1 MVGRQV
7 VLNKVGKVGKEGQRP
22 HPLLGRRVVLK
33 PGRGRR
39 RVGRRWRRRGAAALR
54 GKKTGGKEMFKRRE
68 ARQKNYQ
75 ESRSAKI
82 QLVFPPEKGDVNEDE
97 AMTTKNN
104 IVNET
109 PGEEEVDVLQA
120 GEEEDKE
127 VKGQNFEKM
136 ATLEKNTVV
145 SKAEKTMG
153 NTAEWATSRNDIN
166 SNTDAVF
173 PWVLPEID
181 GGEPIKLEAVDVE
194 VVDDERE
201 MVEEVEKEKL
211 EQAENGDGERRVEA
225 EDGFLKEI
233 ATDDDL
239 SKVHSSKSSEATSCE
254 PACTPPPQKEAP
266 FIEENLS
273 GRSFVEDSKEGIH
286 SGEKNNSKQE
296 TMMGSTFEAEPLN
309 DHFGDLDLASSTA
322 IESQENECGG
332 DCRNGAHQV
341 GFPEEQDTSE
351 CPKGMVID
359 VWGYCRWVHAFFL
372 QLLHC
377 N

>member
-1 MVGRQV
+1 MVGEQV
-7 VLNKVGKVGKEGQRP
+7 GGNKVGKVGKVGQGP
-22 HPLLGRRVVLK
+22 HPLVGRRVVLK

-54 GKKTGGKEMFKRRE
+54 GKKTGAKQMFKKRE
-68 ARQKNYQ
+68 AKQKNYQ

-82 QLVFPPEKGDVNEDE
+82 QLAFPPEKGDVKEDE
-97 AMTTKNN
+97 ATTTKNN

-109 PGEEEVDVLQA
+109 PAEEVVDVLQA

-127 VKGQNFEKM
+127 VKGQDFKPM
-136 ATLEKNTVV
+136 VTLEKNTVV
-145 SKAEKTMG
+145 SKAEKPMG

-166 SNTDAVF
+166 SNTDAVS
-173 PWVLPEID
+173 PWVLPAID
-181 GGEPIKLEAVDVE
+181 GGEPIKLEAVKVDE
-194 VVDDERE
+194 ADDEKE
-201 MVEEVEKEKL
+201 MVGEVEKEKL

-239 SKVHSSKSSEATSCE
+239 SKVHSSRSSEATSCE

-273 GRSFVEDSKEGIH
+273 GRSFVEDSKEDNPP
-286 SGEKNNSKQE
+286 GEKQE
-296 TMMGSTFEAEPLN
+296 TMMGGTFEAEPLN
-309 DHFGDLDLASSTA
+309 DHFGDLDLANSTA
-322 IESQENECGG
+322 IESQENGCGG

-359 VWGYCRWVHAFFL
+359 VWGYCRWVHIFFL
-372 QLLHC
+372 QL
-377 N
+377 

>member
-1 MVGRQV
+1 M
-7 VLNKVGKVGKEGQRP
+7 
-22 HPLLGRRVVLK
+22 
-33 PGRGRR
+33 
-39 RVGRRWRRRGAAALR
+39 R
-54 GKKTGGKEMFKRRE
+54 GKKTGAKQMFKKRE
-68 ARQKNYQ
+68 AKQKNYQ
-75 ESRSAKI
+75 ESRRAKI
-82 QLVFPPEKGDVNEDE
+82 QLAFPPEKGDVKEDE
-97 AMTTKNN
+97 ATTTKNN

-109 PGEEEVDVLQA
+109 PAEEVVDVLQA
-120 GEEEDKE
+120 EEE

-136 ATLEKNTVV
+136 VTLEKNTVV
-145 SKAEKTMG
+145 SKTEKPMG

-181 GGEPIKLEAVDVE
+181 GREPIMLEAGEVEEVDG
-194 VVDDERE
+194 ERE
-201 MVEEVEKEKL
+201 MVGEVEKEKL

-233 ATDDDL
+233 ATDDHL
-239 SKVHSSKSSEATSCE
+239 SKVHSSKSSEATSRTTTSCE

-273 GRSFVEDSKEGIH
+273 GRSFVEDSKEDNP
-286 SGEKNNSKQE
+286 SGEKQNSKQE
-296 TMMGSTFEAEPLN
+296 TMMGGTFEAEPLN
-309 DHFGDLDLASSTA
+309 DHFGDLDMASSTA
-322 IESQENECGG
+322 IESQENECGV

-359 VWGYCRWVHAFFL
+359 VWGYCRWVHVFFL
-372 QLLHC
+372 QL
-377 N
+377 